1 MRYDPG
7 DIIPEVLSHVL
18 PVTRIDHVSFATY
31 SIDESLRWF
40 QTLFGA
46 RELRRRPVEAEGYT
60 FAELEIPNAQVGF
73 ELIEP
78 LGENSFVARF
88 LRERGPG
95 FHHITIE
102 VEDVDAAAAEMGAQ
116 GIEPFGGVRGSGHWR
131 QTFIHPRDSGGILV
145 QLVQAGA

>member
-1 MRYDPG
+1 M
-7 DIIPEVLSHVL
+7 
-18 PVTRIDHVSFATY
+18 TRIDHVSFATH

-40 QTLFGA
+40 QAVFGA
-46 RELRRRPVEAEGYT
+46 REVRRHPNEAEGYT

-78 LGENSFVARF
+78 LSEDGFLARF

-102 VEDVDAAAAEMGAQ
+102 VENVDEAAEEMRAQ
-116 GIEPFGGVRGSGHWR
+116 GIEPFGGVRGSGQWR

-145 QLVQAGA
+145 QLVQPGE

>member
-1 MRYDPG
+1 M
-7 DIIPEVLSHVL
+7 L
-18 PVTRIDHVSFATY
+18 PVTRIDHVSFATH

-40 QTLFGA
+40 QAVFGA
-46 RELRRRPVEAEGYT
+46 REVRRHPVEAEGYT

-95 FHHITIE
+95 FHHVTVE
-102 VEDVDAAAAEMGAQ
+102 TEDVEQASAAMRAR
-116 GIEPFGGVRGSGHWR
+116 GIEPFGGVTGPPDFRH
-131 QTFIHPRDSGGILV
+131 TYMHPKATGGILWQV
-145 QLVQAGA
+145 YSSADAPRRKERGGEA